1 MVSVS
6 QGSLERNHVQLQ
18 PKLFNITIATK
29 YSETKKNFKVK
40 KKKSISKSVTAS
52 RMEKLK
58 AQEPHGSG
66 NVWTNNGE
74 IFCKLE
80 GNDKPQLFYG

>member
-18 PKLFNITIATK
+18 PKLFNITITTK

-40 KKKSISKSVTAS
+40 KKNQYPKVLQQAEWK
-52 RMEKLK
+52 
-58 AQEPHGSG
+58 
-66 NVWTNNGE
+66 N
-74 IFCKLE
+74 
-80 GNDKPQLFYG
+80 